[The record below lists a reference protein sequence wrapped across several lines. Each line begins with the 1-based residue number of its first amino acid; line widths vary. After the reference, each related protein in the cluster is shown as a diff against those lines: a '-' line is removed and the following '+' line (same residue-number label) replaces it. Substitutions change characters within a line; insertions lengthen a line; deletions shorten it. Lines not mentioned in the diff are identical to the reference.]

1 MSESTI
7 NRVSGEQ
14 FKIVHDLLAR
24 QDEVLEQLNALDVQ
38 VEEAIKQ
45 FVGKTEEVE
54 AVNSEA
60 IISPTESSQIPEPK
74 AA

>member
-14 FKIVHDLLAR
+14 FKIVHELLAR
-24 QDEVLEQLNALDVQ
+24 QEDVLEQLNALDAQ

-45 FVGKTEEVE
+45 FVGKTDDDEADTSEEGL
-54 AVNSEA
+54 
-60 IISPTESSQIPEPK
+60 SPIETSQLPVPN